1 MRFHAKFP
9 WIQVFT
15 GLIWLALAYL
25 NLHKP
30 QVTSGLHAAYLVA
43 AVCWIFLSIWALASY
58 FLIYWD
64 LDSDALLERRLWTLR
79 RVEYAA
85 IIKVGPWGSQSA
97 SSGTIDIEFGELGS
111 ALNPRT
117 SVIASPLDRE
127 TFLTTLRKYA
137 ERAEFTV

>member
-1 MRFHAKFP
+1 M
-9 WIQVFT
+9 FT
-15 GLIWLALAYL
+15 GLIWLTLAYV

-30 QVTSGLHAAYLVA
+30 HATSGVHAAYLVVA
-43 AVCWIFLSIWALASY
+43 ACWIFLSIWTVASY

-64 LDSDALLERRLWTLR
+64 LDSDALLERRFWTFR

-85 IIKVGPWGSQSA
+85 ITNVGTWGSQST
-97 SSGTIDIEFGELGS
+97 SSGTLDIQFGQLGS

-127 TFLTTLRKYA
+127 TFLNTLRKHA
-137 ERAEFTV
+137 ERAEFSV